1 MRAAIL
7 LLTALPMIALAA
19 PTEGDDV
26 VILSVAPRDPSVKP
40 EILLTPRTAP
50 VAAKAP
56 KIEAD
61 SGGSPVAETRRSK
74 GQKA

>member
-7 LLTALPMIALAA
+7 FLIALPMIALAA
-19 PTEGDDV
+19 QPESDDV

-40 EILLTPRTAP
+40 EIILTPR
-50 VAAKAP
+50 KAP
-56 KIEAD
+56 KIEAEV
-61 SGGSPVAETRRSK
+61 SGSPEETRRSK